1 METPEDNKPDIRY
14 PTTWGYRIV
23 GPSEEDIRALV
34 GEVVGESEHELLMGN
49 ESSGG
54 KYVSMNLRLLV
65 ESEAERLRVYEQLQA
80 SEAVRLVL

>member
-1 METPEDNKPDIRY
+1 METPEERKPDIRY

-23 GPSEEDIRALV
+23 GLSEEDIRALV
-34 GEVVGESEHELLMGN
+34 AEIVGEAEHELLVGN

-65 ESEAERLRVYEQLQA
+65 ESEAERLRVYEQLQGND
-80 SEAVRLVL
+80 AVRLVL